1 MVTGKAE
8 FTDGRKRWVFY
19 LRDGRADMTQ
29 SNLRSEQ
36 LKVLKDQAPGADG
49 RELLQLQLTV
59 RVIAATEQSAGE
71 WRFEPGVEAPKS
83 RPADLLE
90 GCWQVILRRFSMEKI
105 EALLKPRMEGFPD
118 LHRGGGLRLS
128 ELPIDTRLRE
138 MLAQLDKQ
146 RTLSEVLDLSL
157 IHI

>member
-1 MVTGKAE
+1 MTTTFGNAPAEGRLEDRSAVEVLCGLAGGMVTGKAE

-49 RELLQLQLTV
+49 RELLQLQLKV

-71 WRFEPGVEAPKS
+71 
-83 RPADLLE
+83 
-90 GCWQVILRRFSMEKI
+90 
-105 EALLKPRMEGFPD
+105 
-118 LHRGGGLRLS
+118 
-128 ELPIDTRLRE
+128 
-138 MLAQLDKQ
+138 
-146 RTLSEVLDLSL
+146 
-157 IHI
+157 